1 MSIEH
6 YSHQL
11 TQLSMQRDYLVLKIN
26 NNYYLLDDF
35 FNIPSSRVKN
45 EYDDEYGPQPSAVF
59 AAIVTLMF
67 S

>member
-1 MSIEH
+1 
-6 YSHQL
+6 
-11 TQLSMQRDYLVLKIN
+11 MQQDYLVLKIN

-45 EYDDEYGPQPSAVF
+45 EYDDEYGPQPSVVF